1 MEYQTKSQMKKSLLL
16 AVLLVVAA
24 QVSQAQDTYR
34 ETRDHSGFSEVAFAV
49 SGEVFIDLGDTYSVV
64 LEGDRE
70 YIREIETK
78 VYGDELRIKRDKWFD
93 SGNKKVVVRITM
105 PALDGISVSGSGKVT
120 VNDPLRGEDL
130 DIGIGG
136 SGKAFLKD
144 VSLQEAECSISGSG
158 SLIIDGSG
166 TVGSLEINISGSGD
180 YLGEATRVGT
190 LEANISGSG
199 SCRCYVTEMLRAAIS
214 GSGSIIYS
222 GNPKIDAA
230 VSGSGKVRSK

>member
-1 MEYQTKSQMKKSLLL
+1 MKKSILF

-24 QVSQAQDTYR
+24 QASQSQDTYR
-34 ETRDHSGFSEVAFAV
+34 ETRSVSGFSEVAFAV
-49 SGEVFIDLGDTYSVV
+49 SGEVFIDLGDEYSVV

-70 YIREIETK
+70 YLREIETK
-78 VYGDELRIKRDKWFD
+78 VFGDELKIKHERWFN

-105 PALDGISVSGSGKVT
+105 PTLEGIGVSGSGKVT
-120 VNDPLRGEDL
+120 VNDPLRGGDL
-130 DIGIGG
+130 DIGISG
-136 SGKAFLKD
+136 SGKALLKE
-144 VSLQEAECSISGSG
+144 VALQEVECSISGSG
-158 SLIIDGSG
+158 SLIIAGDG
-166 TVGSLEINISGSGD
+166 TVESLEINISGSGD

-199 SCRCYVTEMLRAAIS
+199 SCNCYVTDMLRASIS

-230 VSGSGKVRSK
+230 ISGSGKVRTK

>member
-1 MEYQTKSQMKKSLLL
+1 MKKSLLL

-130 DIGIGG
+130 DIGISG

>member
-1 MEYQTKSQMKKSLLL
+1 MKKSLLL

-49 SGEVFIDLGDTYSVV
+49 SGEVFIDLGDGYSVV

-130 DIGIGG
+130 DIGISG